1 MIDPLWR
8 GPLPAP
14 VGWLRGVPAPLGF
27 AAGVPAGALGVPVR
41 HRHSGAELCDPQDVE
56 GAAAVVARLLRGLRG
71 ALPLAGEDL
80 RQILRTGVASA
91 LAWWAGRA
99 LGAPQP
105 TFAVLAVILSL
116 QGNPF
121 GSLRLAGQRLLGVG
135 GGVVL
140 GVAALRLHGLSA
152 PVIGLV
158 MLVALALGSRLR
170 VQEMVNTQVAISA
183 LLLLAV
189 GHGWQYGLARLWET
203 ALGGAVATAVSA
215 LLWPVDPRR
224 AFQGEVTRLG
234 AALAADLGALAPAF
248 DPARPRAADLGAL
261 RARAAEA
268 QRRAGEFPAL
278 ADALRWNP
286 WRDPGDLRRLQAR
299 AETVALLYRHL
310 RTLTRIAADAAGRRP
325 PAVLGPGA
333 RADLAAA
340 LTHLRGAAGVLV
352 ERVGAGRAG
361 DLVAAADAGIAGVAA
376 DGPLGAAVASELG
389 HIAADLASAV
399 ARPPVGAGG
408 AGRAGPAAGRSS

>member
-1 MIDPLWR
+1 M
-8 GPLPAP
+8 
-14 VGWLRGVPAPLGF
+14 
-27 AAGVPAGALGVPVR
+27 
-41 HRHSGAELCDPQDVE
+41 
-56 GAAAVVARLLRGLRG
+56 
-71 ALPLAGEDL
+71 
-80 RQILRTGVASA
+80 
-91 LAWWAGRA
+91 
-99 LGAPQP
+99 
-105 TFAVLAVILSL
+105 LAVILSL

-158 MLVALALGSRLR
+158 MLVAMALGSHLR
-170 VQEMVNTQVAISA
+170 VQQTLNTQVAISA

-203 ALGGAVATAVSA
+203 ALGGAVATVVSA

-224 AFQGEVTRLG
+224 AFQGGVTRLG
-234 AALAADLGALAPAF
+234 VTLAADLGALAPAF
-248 DPARPRAADLGAL
+248 DPARRRGVDLGAL

-268 QRRAGEFPAL
+268 QRRAGEFPAV

-299 AETVALLYRHL
+299 AESVALLYRHL

-325 PAVLGPGA
+325 PAMLGPAA
-333 RADLAAA
+333 REDLAAA
-340 LTHLRGAAGVLV
+340 LAHLGGAAGVLV
-352 ERVGAGRAG
+352 GRVGAEQAG
-361 DLVAAADAGIAGVAA
+361 DLIAAADAGIAGVAA
-376 DGPLGAAVASELG
+376 DGALGAAVASELG

-399 ARPPVGAGG
+399 PRWPVGGGAAEQTRPAGGRPP
-408 AGRAGPAAGRSS
+408 S